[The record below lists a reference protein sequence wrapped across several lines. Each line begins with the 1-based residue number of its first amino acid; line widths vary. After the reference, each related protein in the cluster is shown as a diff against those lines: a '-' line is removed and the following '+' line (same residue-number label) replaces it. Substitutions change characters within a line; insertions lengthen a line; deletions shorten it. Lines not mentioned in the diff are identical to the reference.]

1 MIYNVVINEEYYTY
15 FEITVYEVIDDVE
28 YVRTGKIWKDDVFSS
43 FKAFMEMQIKEALN
57 EGVLK
62 LF

>member
-1 MIYNVVINEEYYTY
+1 MIYKVVINEEYYTY
-15 FEITVYEVIDDVE
+15 FVITVYEVIDDVE
-28 YVRTGKIWKDDVFSS
+28 YVRSGKIWKDDIFSS
-43 FKAFMEMQIKEALN
+43 FKVFMEMEIKEALN